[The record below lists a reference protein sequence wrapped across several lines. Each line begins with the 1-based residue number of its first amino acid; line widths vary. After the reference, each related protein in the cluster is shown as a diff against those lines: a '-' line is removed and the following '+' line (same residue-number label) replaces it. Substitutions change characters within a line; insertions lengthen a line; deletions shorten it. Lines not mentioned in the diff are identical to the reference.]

1 MGIAPLITDSKL
13 GEMYKMPSRMSKKI
27 KKPKEPEF
35 QKECAY
41 CSYWTGV
48 GRHAFKCYCGS
59 CPAKF
64 RDESKKR
71 KAKEEKKR
79 RRK

>member
-1 MGIAPLITDSKL
+1 MKISAGDLDMTFNVLKNP
-13 GEMYKMPSRMSKKI
+13 KI

-48 GRHAFKCYCGS
+48 GQRAFKCYCGS

-64 RDESKKR
+64 RDEAKKR

-79 RRK
+79 RRR